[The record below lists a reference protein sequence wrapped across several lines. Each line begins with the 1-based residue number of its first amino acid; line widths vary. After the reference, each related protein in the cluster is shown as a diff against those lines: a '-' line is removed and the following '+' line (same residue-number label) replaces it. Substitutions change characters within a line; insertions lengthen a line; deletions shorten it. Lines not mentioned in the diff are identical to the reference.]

1 MINIEDSGSL
11 HSNSIHIELL
21 SQIILYMGEP
31 SQIYILSSL
40 SSWTTLSFTVLTG
53 KIILR
58 IVYLCYSI
66 SQPQIGLLLK
76 GKLSSRH

>member
-40 SSWTTLSFTVLTG
+40 SS
-53 KIILR
+53 
-58 IVYLCYSI
+58 
-66 SQPQIGLLLK
+66 
-76 GKLSSRH
+76 